1 MQSHP
6 LPHPAPQRRGRA
18 LLRALPAVGGAAA
31 ARFGREALPVVA
43 HTHVAVHEDLDVG
56 AGHRRRHRSDVVDR
70 QLTGEYDGARAY
82 AEYTNIRAGI
92 RHCAVS
98 SEHRANTRE
107 ATTVNTAEYGRIQL
121 NTCPLERYLIY
132 KNLSRF

>member
-1 MQSHP
+1 MECMNIRFLLGPDAAQEEADPTHASH
-6 LPHPAPQRRGRA
+6 LGLEVAA
-18 LLRALPAVGGAAA
+18 VLVDLR
-31 ARFGREALPVVA
+31 
-43 HTHVAVHEDLDVG
+43 
-56 AGHRRRHRSDVVDR
+56 
-70 QLTGEYDGARAY
+70 
-82 AEYTNIRAGI
+82 AEYTNLGAGI